1 MSLIKQNAQPKLVIP
16 QKGAPANRL
25 VSTRSGGKMVKDYW
39 DRLFSARERGATVV
53 WYNGA
58 ALNPIFQAAGI
69 EWCHGEA
76 FGARLAAMHLEGPAQ
91 RMGEEYGYNQEL
103 CSYARTTLG
112 CAVLTQKE
120 AAKYVNAGDG
130 ADEIGRASCR
140 ERVCQYV

>member
-69 EWCHGEA
+69 EWCHGE
-76 FGARLAAMHLEGPAQ
+76 RS
-91 RMGEEYGYNQEL
+91 EEHTSEL
-103 CSYARTTLG
+103 QSLMRTSYAVFCLQKKTNKQSVHLQYTTILHKRTR
-112 CAVLTQKE
+112 
-120 AAKYVNAGDG
+120 D
-130 ADEIGRASCR
+130 
-140 ERVCQYV
+140 

>member
-1 MSLIKQNAQPKLVIP
+1 MERPPPDSTRTDTPFPYTTLFRSTRRNDLMSMIKQNSQPKLVIP

-69 EWCHGEA
+69 DRKST
-76 FGARLAAMHLEGPAQ
+76 RLNSRH
-91 RMGEEYGYNQEL
+91 
-103 CSYARTTLG
+103 
-112 CAVLTQKE
+112 
-120 AAKYVNAGDG
+120 
-130 ADEIGRASCR
+130 
-140 ERVCQYV
+140 

>member
-91 RMGEEYGYNQEL
+91 RMGERSEEHTSEL
-103 CSYARTTLG
+103 QSLMRISYAVF
-112 CAVLTQKE
+112 C
-120 AAKYVNAGDG
+120 
-130 ADEIGRASCR
+130 
-140 ERVCQYV
+140 

>member
-1 MSLIKQNAQPKLVIP
+1 MQPELVNP
-16 QKGAPANRL
+16 QKGGPSSRV

-39 DRLFSARERGATVV
+39 DRRFSARGRGATVV

-58 ALNPIFQAAGI
+58 ALNPMFQAAGI

-103 CSYARTTLG
+103 CSYTPTQLG
-112 CAVLTQKE
+112 CAGLTQKE
-120 AAKYVNAGDG
+120 AAN
-130 ADEIGRASCR
+130 
-140 ERVCQYV
+140 

>member
-1 MSLIKQNAQPKLVIP
+1 MSLIKQNAQPKLVTP

-69 EWCHGEA
+69 EW
-76 FGARLAAMHLEGPAQ
+76 RS
-91 RMGEEYGYNQEL
+91 EEHTSEL
-103 CSYARTTLG
+103 QSLMRISYAVFCLNKKKKEKFSI
-112 CAVLTQKE
+112 AIHQK
-120 AAKYVNAGDG
+120 KPQQ
-130 ADEIGRASCR
+130 S
-140 ERVCQYV
+140 Q